1 MKKLWL
7 ILPLVSLL
15 SSRRPIKRWQSIRI
29 HQISELEQLKL
40 LHYYFIK
47 RTNSWEFIIYF
58 GNHWRDSV
66 QKSCLFKNR
75 STLVVFLAEMSV
87 VQVHLYANGKTTYW
101 KEIEVMKTAF
111 SFNCYVFAVLITCEH
126 VAPTV
131 SSFSH
136 AISLLTPF
144 NSGMLYYFLLPLFH
158 NSV

>member
-1 MKKLWL
+1 M
-7 ILPLVSLL
+7 
-15 SSRRPIKRWQSIRI
+15 
-29 HQISELEQLKL
+29 
-40 LHYYFIK
+40 
-47 RTNSWEFIIYF
+47 
-58 GNHWRDSV
+58 

-111 SFNCYVFAVLITCEH
+111 SFNCYVCEH

-136 AISLLTPF
+136 AIPLLTPF
-144 NSGMLYYFLLPLFH
+144 NPGMLYYFLLPLFH